1 MCQRQAKQPT
11 LTNNTKGIGGV
22 LSHVSKA
29 IGGELRGL
37 SRKGIESTTVMK
49 VWPTSCDCMA
59 DDYFGIISE
68 LVSEILLAPSLPSY
82 HYKPRKMIYFLLPDS
97 ILPSPLRPAPTA
109 LLKFDNT
116 PPPTFVTLDTVAFPA
131 FDALLADWL
140 PAFVILV
147 AVGQ

>member
-1 MCQRQAKQPT
+1 
-11 LTNNTKGIGGV
+11 LTNTTKVGGGV
-22 LSHVSKA
+22 LSNVSKQA
-29 IGGELRGL
+29 NRED
-37 SRKGIESTTVMK
+37 
-49 VWPTSCDCMA
+49 SCCNL
-59 DDYFGIISE
+59 IKNNKR
-68 LVSEILLAPSLPSY
+68 L
-82 HYKPRKMIYFLLPDS
+82 MIYFLLPDS

-140 PAFVILV
+140 PAFVISV